1 MWSKIVGVLVILI
14 AASAAFVLYQ
24 NAAPNISP
32 VAKPL
37 EAERVARNI
46 MLYELNTESGE
57 TSTLHA
63 QKGFFRSDKIIDL
76 FDITL
81 NREDKLNITG
91 KEATYNMD
99 NSNLKV
105 KGDILLRADDGS
117 KAFLKD
123 LTWEKSTKLIN
134 SDNPVRLEKDDG
146 WLTGEKVEMAD
157 DLSRI
162 SFSGGVHAQVNRNFD
177 IDN

>member
-1 MWSKIVGVLVILI
+1 MWSKIIGALVILI
-14 AASAAFVLYQ
+14 ASGAVFVLYQ
-24 NAAPNISP
+24 NIAINKPA

-46 MLYELNTESGE
+46 MLYELNTENSE
-57 TSTLHA
+57 YSTLHA
-63 QKGFFRSDKIIDL
+63 QKGFFKSDKVVEL

-81 NREDKLNITG
+81 NREDKLKITG
-91 KEATYNMD
+91 KEAIYDMD
-99 NSNLKV
+99 KSNLKV
-105 KGDILLRADDGS
+105 KGDILLSADDGS
-117 KAFLKD
+117 RAFLRD
-123 LTWEKSTKLIN
+123 LTWEKTSKLIN

-146 WLTGEKVEMAD
+146 WLTGERVEMTD

-177 IDN
+177 IND